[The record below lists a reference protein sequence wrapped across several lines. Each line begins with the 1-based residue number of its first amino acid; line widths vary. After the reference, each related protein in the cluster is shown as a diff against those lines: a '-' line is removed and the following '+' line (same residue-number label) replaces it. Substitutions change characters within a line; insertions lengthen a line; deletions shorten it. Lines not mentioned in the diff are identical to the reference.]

1 LKKVI
6 TTTKKISSKIS
17 LNPIENIILFQ
28 SEGLHEIA
36 QKWKIIDILSK
47 TTKESWE
54 NNPFFSQ
61 TLSEM

>member
-1 LKKVI
+1 LRKAI
-6 TTTKKISSKIS
+6 STTKKISSKIS
-17 LNPIENIILFQ
+17 LNPKENIILFQ

-36 QKWKIIDILSK
+36 QKWRIIDILAN

-54 NNPFFSQ
+54 SNPFFSQ